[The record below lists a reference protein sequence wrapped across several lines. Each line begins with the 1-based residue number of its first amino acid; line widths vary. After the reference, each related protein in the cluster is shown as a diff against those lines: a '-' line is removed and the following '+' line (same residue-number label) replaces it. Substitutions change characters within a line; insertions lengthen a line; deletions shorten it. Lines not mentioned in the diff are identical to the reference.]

1 MVFSTKI
8 ASSDKSAESLDQRL
22 ACSEVLLELKNV
34 RRAYTS
40 GDSEVEV
47 LHGINLSV
55 RKGEMLAIIGPSGSG
70 KSTLMNIIGCLDTPS
85 SGNYFVM
92 GKDTHNMLHDE
103 LTSLRRD
110 FFGFIFQRY
119 HLLGHLCAREN
130 VQVPSV
136 YAGVPKKKRD
146 ERALKLLEDLGLSHR
161 SEYRPAQLS
170 GGQQQRVSIARALM
184 NGGRIILADEP
195 TGALDSKSG
204 RDVMNTLQ
212 ELNSQGHTVIIVTHD
227 PRIAACA
234 KRVISIEDGN
244 ITSDVINEHPAKFEL
259 HMDGSNEDTQASE
272 QGSSH
277 SESSANA
284 QGGKVTS
291 THEPQTHAPVM
302 HEPSIAPS
310 MHASS
315 HDPSKHV
322 PSQTPCMHAPS
333 HNERDVQYTRVAT
346 NTAAATISTSTQE
359 TADTLFA
366 YGSKGNPW
374 LFKLHAYT
382 DRFKEAFVMA
392 YRAMLSNRMRT
403 LLTMLGIIIGIMAVV
418 TVVALARGASE
429 QIISN
434 IAAMGTNTI
443 TVYPG
448 QRMGDVRRGRIQTLT
463 PRDLNAL
470 QGQPFVDSVSAT
482 VQTNALLRR
491 GQKEAN
497 ATIQGVSSEMF
508 RVYGLELK
516 KGRLFNEIELK
527 SNAQVGVIDDN
538 TAKLFFAT
546 EDPLGKTIIIGKVV
560 IRVIGVLAKSD
571 SWVIRGT
578 NPTVFVPYT
587 SVMTRLV
594 NQNYLSSIVLRIN
607 DGFAAPV
614 AENAIKSI
622 LVTRHG
628 REDFFMQSSDTIM
641 KSIENATRT
650 FTLMISAIAVISL
663 VVGGI
668 GVMNIMLVSV
678 TERTKE
684 IGIRMAVGAGRGD
697 ILSQFLIEA
706 VMVCLIGGLLGV
718 VLSYIAGHLI
728 MHFAPNIVLSYSLT
742 SVIAA
747 VMTSSVIGIVFGF
760 MPARSAS
767 RLNPID
773 ALARE

>member
-1 MVFSTKI
+1 
-8 ASSDKSAESLDQRL
+8 
-22 ACSEVLLELKNV
+22 
-34 RRAYTS
+34 
-40 GDSEVEV
+40 
-47 LHGINLSV
+47 
-55 RKGEMLAIIGPSGSG
+55 
-70 KSTLMNIIGCLDTPS
+70 MNIIGCLDTPS

-259 HMDGSNEDTQASE
+259 HMDGSNEDTQACK
-272 QGSSH
+272 QAASH
-277 SESSANA
+277 DESSANA
-284 QGGKVTS
+284 QGGNPTS

-302 HEPSIAPS
+302 HASSHDRS

-315 HDPSKHV
+315 HD
-322 PSQTPCMHAPS
+322 
-333 HNERDVQYTRVAT
+333 ERDEQDTRVAT
-346 NTAAATISTSTQE
+346 NTTAARTSTSTQE

-578 NPTVFVPYT
+578 NPTVFIPYT

-614 AENAIKSI
+614 AEHAIKSI

>member
-1 MVFSTKI
+1 MAFSTKI

-34 RRAYTS
+34 RRAYMS
-40 GDSEVEV
+40 GDAEVEV

-92 GKDTHNMLHDE
+92 GKDTRNMLHDE

-272 QGSSH
+272 QVSRH
-277 SESSANA
+277 DESSANA
-284 QGGKVTS
+284 QGGKPTA
-291 THEPQTHAPVM
+291 THESQTHAPG
-302 HEPSIAPS
+302 
-310 MHASS
+310 
-315 HDPSKHV
+315 
-322 PSQTPCMHAPS
+322 MHAPS
-333 HNERDVQYTRVAT
+333 HDERDEQYSRVAT
-346 NTAAATISTSTQE
+346 HTTAATTSTSTQE